1 MSRGRADRLLVAT
14 GLAAIALG
22 ALMLLDRLGIVDV
35 RFDYMLPAVLA
46 AIGAVLLVT
55 GLSG

>member
-1 MSRGRADRLLVAT
+1 MSRGRADRSLVAA

-22 ALMLLDRLGIVDV
+22 VLTLLDRLGIVDV

-46 AIGAVLLVT
+46 AVGFVLLVT
-55 GLSG
+55 GLAG

>member
-1 MSRGRADRLLVAT
+1 MSRGRVDRSLVAA

-22 ALMLLDRLGIVDV
+22 ALTLLDRLGIVDV

-46 AIGAVLLVT
+46 AVGVVLLVT